1 MPHGRAVKKRRL
13 RVILPLAGLVVTAY
27 FGWHA
32 YHGAH
37 GLLARQ
43 SLMRE
48 DLRLATEIKG
58 LRAHREA
65 IERHIALLKP
75 QSLDPDYLEERSVSL
90 LNFISPDVR
99 ELKPQTD
106 AGASRAP

>member
-1 MPHGRAVKKRRL
+1 MSHGRAVKKRHL
-13 RVILPLAGLVVTAY
+13 RVILPVAGLVVTAY

-48 DLRLATEIKG
+48 ELRLATELKG
-58 LRAHREA
+58 LKAHREA
-65 IERHIALLKP
+65 IERHIALLEPK
-75 QSLDPDYLEERSVSL
+75 SLDPDYLEERAVTL
-90 LNFISPDVR
+90 LNFVSPDVR
-99 ELKPQTD
+99 ELKPEPGNTQS
-106 AGASRAP
+106 AQ